1 VMTNKNKSESS
12 FLNRNVWT
20 FLLILIITGAKLL
33 SVFLSDIFAL
43 DESVLGKWTNFLEHI
58 FISALVLLV
67 FRLIYKFTASRIE
80 KMFDEQEERIFYSKI
95 YGWILF
101 TVGGLIVL
109 NLFGLS
115 LNNITLFI
123 GIIATGFAFA
133 VREVLLSFIGWL
145 VLLRKK
151 PFRIGDYIK
160 IGEDYGKVVHIGTY
174 YVILDRTSDIPDD
187 FTRIPNRFFLEKSIE
202 KLGKNRAQEK
212 LMFRISERPDN
223 KEQRLQ
229 NLQDNIKA
237 IDANAQLLS
246 SNFDVQ
252 HDRLYL
258 VVNVLVPFDNK
269 AQCRSRVVEAVLD
282 SFGEFIYF
290 PKE

>member
-1 VMTNKNKSESS
+1 MMTNKNKSESS